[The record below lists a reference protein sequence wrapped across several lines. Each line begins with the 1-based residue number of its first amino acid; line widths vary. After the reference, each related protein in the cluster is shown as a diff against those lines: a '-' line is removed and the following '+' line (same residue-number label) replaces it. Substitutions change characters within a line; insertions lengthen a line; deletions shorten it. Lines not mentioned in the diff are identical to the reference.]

1 MRFQA
6 GFGEEHPPRPCL
18 DQTETHPV
26 CASIVS
32 LYICYRKKGLKA
44 NPLFLLALENKL
56 SMFLRLLFV
65 STPRSTLI
73 LLSLRPLEGDVLDV
87 SRERSPR
94 VVTKRMMRRERTR
107 KKSRFHAGNAP
118 HI

>member
-26 CASIVS
+26 WASIVPFS
-32 LYICYRKKGLKA
+32 IYLLPKGA
-44 NPLFLLALENKL
+44 EADPLFLLALENKL

-73 LLSLRPLEGDVLDV
+73 LLSLRPLEEDVLDV

-107 KKSRFHAGNAP
+107 KTSRFHAGNAS